1 MFYNYLLKC
10 FVLIDLKLNKVTF
23 QDVEQMDMY
32 VKMYDE
38 LRRGSDDNPTIGI
51 VLCSETDKNIAR
63 YSALKGNERYSA
75 LFHFYLI
82 RHL

>member
-23 QDVEQMDMY
+23 QDVEQMDMN

-38 LRRGSDDNPTIGI
+38 LRRGSDANPTRGI
-51 VLCSETDKNIAR
+51 VLCSETDTNI
-63 YSALKGNERYSA
+63 EC
-75 LFHFYLI
+75 
-82 RHL
+82 